1 MNRRLSHKSGLFPE
15 DEAEITGLLDDN
27 PVRIDENSMNP
38 DVLELIREQ
47 CAAVIYS
54 TCSSLVRAASKYPT
68 NHPSQTSP
76 INMLEFTDTN
86 QVALLAL
93 EQGRIAKVCVIFYKI
108 FFKLNYIFINNN
120 LRFFF
125 FFLLC
130 HIVGRWNEQSLAS

>member
-15 DEAEITGLLDDN
+15 DEAEITGLLDDS
-27 PVRIDENSMNP
+27 PVRVDDNSMNP

-54 TCSSLVRAASKYPT
+54 TCSSLVRAASKYPS
-68 NHPSQTSP
+68 NHLSQTAP

-93 EQGRIAKVCVIFYKI
+93 EQGRLAKVCFIEIYCLSIFSSIIINYLCI
-108 FFKLNYIFINNN
+108 FFYIINAITH
-120 LRFFF
+120 FS
-125 FFLLC
+125 
-130 HIVGRWNEQSLAS
+130 VGRWNE